1 MTKFEELMDI
11 ISRKKNKDK
20 DDPGQIFTEGD
31 SLEVAGSEGS
41 KSPLLECGTDETDP
55 GLLDQLHISAKTKPT
70 DGTGAASWDSDW
82 D

>member
-11 ISRKKNKDK
+11 ISRKKNKDSK
-20 DDPGQIFTEGD
+20 FENVDKEEEL
-31 SLEVAGSEGS
+31 LEVADSEGS
-41 KSPLLECGTDETDP
+41 KTPLLECGTDETDP
-55 GLLDQLHISAKTKPT
+55 GLLDQLHISAKTKPN